1 MLRFIRRLQRD
12 PYYLLFALLEHLA
25 TSTMNQCV
33 LVVNT
38 AHTHTKK
45 KDGNLTVKLF
55 KRSAV
60 LKTHYGTSNISTG
73 LRMQRLDAFQ
83 KVPTFSQLTFR
94 IYTQIF
100 IAMRTIRSAELVFL
114 ELPAS
119 LLANTIR
126 YVNAFVLHP
135 GLGRD
140 FPI

>member
-25 TSTMNQCV
+25 TSTTNQCV

-38 AHTHTKK
+38 AHTQKR

-73 LRMQRLDAFQ
+73 LRMQRLAAFQ

-100 IAMRTIRSAELVFL
+100 IAMCTIHSAELIFL